1 MPSRL
6 CTATSMDRSWTKWQ
20 RLESKPFEAVRT
32 RPFHYRCFNLEAMI
46 VRYSPAVFFLLSPA
60 DSLDKRQNWRSTWA
74 KFLDQEVETWRHHT
88 RRSQLRHVCRLERR
102 KSRPDC
108 PHTLRRSCRLMAI
121 LVANT
126 RNTWTRRTRTIVSKS
141 YWFYDQPGALAGSSQ
156 KKRSVEWRREETSDN
171 NSPCESDLP
180 VAFQRA
186 FCVELEDGLCVTWE
200 QLKIL
205 FCLIAI

>member
-1 MPSRL
+1 MS
-6 CTATSMDRSWTKWQ
+6 
-20 RLESKPFEAVRT
+20 
-32 RPFHYRCFNLEAMI
+32 
-46 VRYSPAVFFLLSPA
+46 A
-60 DSLDKRQNWRSTWA
+60 DSKGENRGLIAPHIATIMQAYGDPSGKYQKYLD
-74 KFLDQEVETWRHHT
+74 ETDVDYR
-88 RRSQLRHVCRLERR
+88 
-102 KSRPDC
+102 
-108 PHTLRRSCRLMAI
+108 
-121 LVANT
+121 
-126 RNTWTRRTRTIVSKS
+126 SKS